1 MDKRGEIILKT
12 ERLVSFLASENL
24 GGVLLNS
31 RWNFSWLTAG
41 GRNSIDLSHG
51 LGSGSLLVRSDGRR
65 FLLANQIEMPRLLA
79 EELDANDFE
88 PIEFGWEVEKASPDF
103 LVEKALSLL
112 CGNSLLGTDTP
123 GHANVQVVEGALAR
137 CRYQLTAPELD
148 RFSSLAHDAGIAIG
162 QLVKELKPGES
173 ENQVA
178 RRVVDA
184 LGAYEITP
192 IVNLVAGDERL
203 QHFRHPVP
211 TAKPWNRVLM
221 IVVCASRFG
230 LVASLTRLISVGSP
244 DSDLKRRIVVVGRV
258 NAELMAATKPGTTG
272 ADLYQLASRI
282 YAEQGFPGEERR
294 HHQGGACGYRTR
306 DWVAHPTCQEVV
318 QVHQAFAWN
327 PSVAGAKAE
336 ETCLVRDNGIEVIS
350 RTSDWPQLSIEV
362 AGREYLSPDVLSIS

>member
-1 MDKRGEIILKT
+1 MDKRGEITLKT

-41 GRNSIDLSHG
+41 GRNGIDLSRD
-51 LGSGSLLVRSDGRR
+51 LGSGSLLIRNDGRR
-65 FLLANQIEMPRLLA
+65 FVLANRIEMPRLLA

-88 PIEFGWEVEKASPDF
+88 PIEFGWEDEKASPDF
-103 LVEKALSLL
+103 LIEKALSIL
-112 CGNSLLGTDTP
+112 CGNSRLGTDTP
-123 GHANVQVVEGALAR
+123 TSSKAPVVEAALAR
-137 CRYQLTAPELD
+137 CRYQLTCSELD
-148 RFSSLAHDAGIAIG
+148 RFRSLAQDAAVAIG
-162 QLVKELKPGES
+162 QLVKELKPGEG

-178 RRVVDA
+178 RRIVDA

-203 QHFRHPVP
+203 KQFRHPVP
-211 TAKPWNRVLM
+211 TANTWNRVLM
-221 IVVCASRFG
+221 VVVCACRSG
-230 LVASLTRLISVGSP
+230 LVTSLTRLISVGSP
-244 DSDLKRRIVVVGRV
+244 DSDLKRRIAVVGRV
-258 NAELMAATKPGTTG
+258 NAELMAATQPGTTG
-272 ADLYQLASRI
+272 AELYQLVSRI
-282 YAEQGFPGEERR
+282 YATHGFPGEERR

-306 DWVAHPTCQEVV
+306 DWVAHPASQEVV

-336 ETCLVRDNGIEVIS
+336 ETCVVSDNGVEVIS
-350 RTSDWPQLSIEV
+350 RSPDWPQLSIEV

>member
-1 MDKRGEIILKT
+1 MDKHGEITLKT
-12 ERLVSFLASENL
+12 QRLVSFLASQNL

-41 GRNSIDLSHG
+41 GRNGIDLSRE

-65 FLLANQIEMPRLLA
+65 FLLANRIEMPRLLV
-79 EELDANDFE
+79 EELDANYFE
-88 PIEFGWEVEKASPDF
+88 PIEFGWEDEKASSDF

-112 CGNSLLGTDTP
+112 CGNTRLGTDTP
-123 GHANVQVVEGALAR
+123 SSSEVPVVESALAR
-137 CRYQLTAPELD
+137 CRYQLTASELD
-148 RFSSLAHDAGIAIG
+148 RFSALAQDAGVAIG
-162 QLVKELKPGES
+162 QLVRELKPGES

-192 IVNLVAGDERL
+192 IVTLVAGDERL
-203 QHFRHPVP
+203 KQFRHPVP
-211 TAKPWNRVLM
+211 TANTWNRVLM
-221 IVVCASRFG
+221 VVVCASRSG
-230 LVASLTRLISVGSP
+230 LVASLTRLISVGP
-244 DSDLKRRIVVVGRV
+244 PGSDLKRRIEAVGRV
-258 NAELMAATKPGTTG
+258 NAELMAATQPGTTG
-272 ADLYQLASRI
+272 ADLYQLVARV
-282 YAEQGFPGEERR
+282 YAEQGFPGEEHR

-318 QVHQAFAWN
+318 QLHQTFAWN

-336 ETCLVRDNGIEVIS
+336 ETCVVRDNGVEVIS
-350 RTSDWPQLSIEV
+350 RSPDWPQLSIEV